1 MPPGVCPP
9 RPPAKSPKGKP
20 RLRNG
25 DNRGAG
31 RPRESPGGPFT
42 TRNGYRMCGI
52 VGYIGFRN
60 ATDVLIDGLRR
71 LEYRGYDS
79 AGIAVRT
86 PEGLKVVKR
95 SGKLSALERALKE
108 EHLEGPLGV
117 GHTRWATHGAP
128 TDPNAHPHTTEDGT
142 IAVIHNGIIENY
154 LELKEALRAR
164 GHRFASDTDSEVLAH
179 LIEEKYQG
187 DLFEA
192 FREALK
198 EVRGAYAVV
207 AVHKDHQELVAARTV
222 SPLVIGLG
230 EGENFLAS
238 DVPALLPYTRR
249 VIFLHDGDLARITRE
264 GVVVTDLKGRPVARE
279 AVEVD
284 WTLEAAE
291 KGGFPHYMLKEIYEQ
306 PWVLEN
312 TLGGRLREEEGD
324 VELGLS
330 LDPKAID
337 RIHVIA
343 CGTASYAGWYGKYL
357 LEALARIPTEWDVAS
372 EYRYRDPLADERTL
386 AIAISQS
393 GETIDTLEGLRE
405 AKAKGAKTLG
415 IINAKGSSL
424 TREVEDVLYIHAGPE
439 IGVASTKAYT
449 AMLSAMAML
458 AVHLGRGRG
467 ILSREKARELIREM
481 RKLPR
486 LVEEVLEKRPLIAH
500 LAEKYHQAQDFL
512 FLGRHVQAPTAYEGA
527 LKLKEISYIHAEAY
541 PAGEMKH
548 GPIALIDEH
557 LPVVVL
563 ATQGPLYEKTLSNI
577 QEVRARGGKVIAIA
591 TLGDAGIAKLAQDV
605 LYVPEVHPLLAPI
618 VSVVPLQL
626 LAYEIAVLLGR
637 DVDQPRNLAKSVT
650 VE

>member
-1 MPPGVCPP
+1 
-9 RPPAKSPKGKP
+9 
-20 RLRNG
+20 
-25 DNRGAG
+25 
-31 RPRESPGGPFT
+31 
-42 TRNGYRMCGI
+42 MCGI

-79 AGIAVRT
+79 AGVAVRT
-86 PEGLKVVKR
+86 PEGLRVVKR
-95 SGKLSALERALKE
+95 SGKLSVLAEALKE
-108 EHLEGPLGV
+108 ERLEGPWGI

-128 TDPNAHPHTTEDGT
+128 TDPNAHPHTTEDGR

-164 GHRFASDTDSEVLAH
+164 GHRFRSETDSEVLAH

-187 DLFEA
+187 DLFQA
-192 FREALK
+192 LREALM

-207 AVHKDHQELVAARTV
+207 AVHQDHEELVAARTV

-264 GVVVTDLKGRPVARE
+264 GVEIRDLEGNPLARE
-279 AVEVD
+279 VVEID

-324 VELGLS
+324 VELGLG
-330 LDPKAID
+330 LDSKALE

-343 CGTASYAGWYGKYL
+343 CGTAAYAGWYGKYL

-372 EYRYRDPLADERTL
+372 EYRYRDPVVDERTL

-405 AKAKGAKTLG
+405 AKAKGARTLG
-415 IINAKGSSL
+415 VINAKGSSL

-439 IGVASTKAYT
+439 IGVASTKAYI
-449 AMLSAMAML
+449 AMLAAMAML

-467 ILSREKARELIREM
+467 TLSQEGARELLREM

-486 LVEEVLEKRPLIAH
+486 LVEEVLEKRPLVAH
-500 LAEKYHQAQDFL
+500 IAEKYHQAQDFL

-563 ATQGPLYEKTLSNI
+563 ATRGPLYEKTLSNI

-591 TLGDAGIAKLAQDV
+591 TEGDGEIPKLAQDV
-605 LYVPEVHPLLAPI
+605 IPVPEVHPLLAPI

>member
-1 MPPGVCPP
+1 
-9 RPPAKSPKGKP
+9 
-20 RLRNG
+20 
-25 DNRGAG
+25 
-31 RPRESPGGPFT
+31 
-42 TRNGYRMCGI
+42 MCGI

-60 ATDVLIDGLRR
+60 ATDVLLDGLRR

-79 AGIAVRT
+79 AGVAVRT
-86 PEGLKVVKR
+86 PEGLRVVKR

-179 LIEEKYQG
+179 LIEEKYRG
-187 DLFEA
+187 NLFQA
-192 FREALK
+192 LKEALK

-264 GVVVTDLKGRPVARE
+264 GVVVTDLEGRPVARE

-486 LVEEVLEKRPLIAH
+486 LVEEVLEKRPIIAH

-577 QEVRARGGKVIAIA
+577 QEVRARGGKVIAVA

>member
-1 MPPGVCPP
+1 
-9 RPPAKSPKGKP
+9 
-20 RLRNG
+20 
-25 DNRGAG
+25 
-31 RPRESPGGPFT
+31 
-42 TRNGYRMCGI
+42 MCGI
-52 VGYIGFRN
+52 VGYVGFRN
-60 ATDVLIDGLRR
+60 AADVLLEGLRR

-79 AGIAVRT
+79 AGVAVRT
-86 PEGLKVVKR
+86 REGLKVVKR
-95 SGKLSALERALKE
+95 AGKLSALAEALQAE
-108 EHLEGPLGV
+108 PLFGDLGI

-128 TDPNAHPHTTEDGT
+128 TDPNAHPHTTEDGQ
-142 IAVIHNGIIENY
+142 IAVVHNGIFENY
-154 LELKEALRAR
+154 LELKRALEAK
-164 GHRFASDTDSEVLAH
+164 GHAFRSETDSEVLAH
-179 LIEEKYQG
+179 LIEEKHQG
-187 DLFEA
+187 DLFKA
-192 FREALK
+192 LRESLK

-207 AVHKDHQELVAARTV
+207 VAHKDHEEIAIARTV

-230 EGENFLAS
+230 EGEVFVAS
-238 DVPALLPYTRR
+238 DVPALLPYTRK
-249 VIFLHDGDLARITRE
+249 VVFLHDGDLARIRKE
-264 GVVVTDLKGRPVARE
+264 GVEITDLEGRPVERPV
-279 AVEVD
+279 VEVD

-324 VELGLS
+324 VELGLA
-330 LDPKAID
+330 LDPLSVRRVHIM
-337 RIHVIA
+337 A
-343 CGTASYAGWYGKYL
+343 CGTAFYAGWVGKYL
-357 LEALARIPTEWDVAS
+357 LEALAHLPVEVEVAS
-372 EYRYRDPLADERTL
+372 EYRYREVVVEEGTL

-393 GETIDTLEGLRE
+393 GETIDTLEALRE
-405 AKAKGAKTLG
+405 ARRRGARSLG
-415 IINAKGSSL
+415 VINAKGSTL

-449 AMLSAMAML
+449 AMLAAVTLL
-458 AVHLGRGRG
+458 ALFLGRARG
-467 ILSREKARELIREM
+467 TLSKEEAQGLIREM

-486 LVEEVLEKRPLIAH
+486 LVEEALEGRPLVAH
-500 LAEKYHQAQDFL
+500 IAEKYHQAQDFL
-512 FLGRHVQAPTAYEGA
+512 FLGRHIQAPTAYEGA

-563 ATQGPLYEKTLSNI
+563 ATEGPLYEKTLSNI
-577 QEVRARGGKVIAIA
+577 QEVRARGGRVIAVA
-591 TLGDAGIAKLAQDV
+591 TEGDERIRTLAQEV
-605 LYVPEVHPLLAPI
+605 LYVPKVHPLLAPI